1 MARRKTSPLDLVN
14 FKNGKLIE
22 QNIFVSPK
30 IENLAALTGYEV
42 RKGMESVL
50 TVAETPESPRQIINV
65 VSNDYG
71 FLENEWFYPE
81 IESRL
86 NDAAIEYQ
94 KQSINRNNRSFTVDY
109 ILSDDNMHVNVKGNN
124 KDIIKPMIRVVNSYD
139 GSNQTT
145 GHFGFFRQICSN
157 GLHVAEMQLK
167 FQIRHR
173 GNMHELVMPKIEE
186 LLATFMNNEYYSL
199 NRIFETLAET
209 PISNVEEFVKYTL
222 GQTGLFKYEKSE
234 KNPDDPSVGAQYI
247 IDIINA
253 EAKELGTPAN
263 LWLGYNAFNEYIH
276 TQNQR
281 VFMLQEQAD
290 RKMFDA
296 ILQQVN

>member
-1 MARRKTSPLDLVN
+1 MARRKTSPLNVAN

-30 IENLAALTGYEV
+30 IESLAALTGYEV

-50 TVAETPESPRQIINV
+50 TVADTPESPRQIINV

-94 KQSINRNNRSFTVDY
+94 RQSINRNNRSFTVDY

-173 GNMHELVMPKIEE
+173 GNMQELVMPKIEE

-247 IDIINA
+247 IDVINA

-296 ILQQVN
+296 ILEQVN